1 MPSTITA
8 GNITDNFSI
17 VPDGS
22 GILELRTGTGS
33 GSSALTL
40 TAAQK
45 AVLANTA
52 LSTVAS
58 GMVEYDGRAFYSTPA
73 SLYRGRIPSMQ
84 AFRLNDL
91 SVGLNVTP
99 SQGWFNG
106 GTSTSSSITGT
117 TLTVGGTLTGSFAV
131 GQNITGTGVT
141 TGTIITALGTGTG
154 GAGTYTVSAS
164 QTVASTAINSGR
176 GVTLA
181 ASTVYEFDAQIVLLK
196 SAGVTSH
203 TVSIEY
209 NGSATFNNIF
219 WGGYVYVNGT
229 AFTPTSTGTFTGGA
243 NTAATTAFSTG
254 VTAAGIFLIG
264 RLQGTVS
271 VNAGGTLVPSYKL
284 SAAPGGAYTTQVGTY
299 FNIWPTGASGSNNI
313 VGTWA

>member
-1 MPSTITA
+1 MPSVITA

-45 AVLANTA
+45 AVLANTP

-58 GMVEYDGRAFYSTPA
+58 GMVEYDGRAFYGTPA

-84 AFRLNDL
+84 AFRLNDN
-91 SVGLNVTP
+91 SVGLNITP
-99 SQGWFNG
+99 AQGWFNG
-106 GTSTSSSITGT
+106 GTSTASSITGT
-117 TLTVGGTLTGSFAV
+117 TLTVGGTVAGSFAV
-131 GQNITGTGVT
+131 GQNITGSGVT
-141 TGTIITALGTGTG
+141 SGTIITALGTGTG

-164 QTVASTAINSGR
+164 QTVASTAITSGR

-203 TVSIEY
+203 TISVLY

-219 WGGYVYVNGT
+219 WGGYVYVNGS

-243 NTAATTAFSTG
+243 NTAAATVFSG
-254 VTAAGIFLIG
+254 SLTAAGIFLVG
-264 RLQGTVS
+264 RIQGSIS
-271 VNAGGTLVPSYKL
+271 VNAGGTLVPAYLL
-284 SAAPGGAYTTQVGTY
+284 SAAPGGAYTTQPGTY
-299 FNIWPTGASGSNNI
+299 FNIWPVGASGSNNV